1 MLEVA
6 VGVLGLGIGLGL
18 GLGLGFGLWLGL
30 KFLIDQS
37 ILMYNANT
45 KSHQNPYTLH
55 YRAYSTKI
63 RNHKH
68 VVNKGIFTDNS

>member
-1 MLEVA
+1 MEFSVRGCGWGSR
-6 VGVLGLGIGLGL
+6 VGDRVRI
-18 GLGLGFGLWLGL
+18 GLWLGL

-37 ILMYNANT
+37 ILMYNENI
-45 KSHQNPYTLH
+45 KSHQNPYITLH

-68 VVNKGIFTDNS
+68 IVNKGIFTDNS

>member
-37 ILMYNANT
+37 ILMYNANI
-45 KSHQNPYTLH
+45 KSHQNPYITLH

-63 RNHKH
+63 RNQTFITMK
-68 VVNKGIFTDNS
+68 V

>member
-1 MLEVA
+1 MKSSKKIEMKVNIP
-6 VGVLGLGIGLGL
+6 VDNTEIRG
-18 GLGLGFGLWLGL
+18 LGL